1 MSIMEVFPSTNIE
14 YRGYIDSIL
23 QVSEFSNTNIICALG
38 SKSQF
43 TWLRL

>member
-1 MSIMEVFPSTNIE
+1 MEGVPSTNIE
-14 YRGYIDSIL
+14 CRRYIDSIL

>member
-1 MSIMEVFPSTNIE
+1 MSIMEGFPSTDIGYRE
-14 YRGYIDSIL
+14 YIGCDL
-23 QVSEFSNTNIICALG
+23 DVNKFCNTNIICALG